1 MKEELSC
8 FCGFNWEPA
17 FCFEI
22 IRTLIVTVS
31 PEADCAF
38 LPSAMIILLEILQRL
53 AILGSR
59 RRSLSDSNALIVV
72 KSPITPSS
80 ELSISILT

>member
-1 MKEELSC
+1 MAAEIQ
-8 FCGFNWEPA
+8 
-17 FCFEI
+17 EI
-22 IRTLIVTVS
+22 IEIDNDERGLY
-31 PEADCAF
+31 A
-38 LPSAMIILLEILQRL
+38 ILQRL

-72 KSPITPSS
+72 KSHITPSS